1 MTYSVKFT
9 KEEKNILFD
18 LILDNAP
25 DDKTQMMKYVTIYN
39 KIAGVWK

>member
-1 MTYSVKFT
+1 MKSVKFT
-9 KEEKNILFD
+9 EREKHLLFD

-25 DDKTQMMKYVTIYN
+25 DDESKMMEYVTIYN